1 MLQEAVPSSAHS
13 GFGTPHV
20 GVLHS
25 IKCRFNYFSG
35 TVRPTDQEIIAV
47 EKIVCYSQF
56 PRGGTQH
63 GVVEGKHQGQSAE
76 REREREGKMWI
87 RVFIAVS
94 AGWYRQGRIA
104 GLGAA
109 HLNHFSQFWGIEA
122 APSGQVPG
130 SGMMRAGEPC
140 KRLMKEV
147 IRV

>member
-20 GVLHS
+20 RVLHS

-47 EKIVCYSQF
+47 EKIVCCSQF

-63 GVVEGKHQGQSAE
+63 GMVEGKHQGQSAE

-94 AGWYRQGRIA
+94 AGWYRRGRISRFR
-104 GLGAA
+104 GGSFESFQPVLG
-109 HLNHFSQFWGIEA
+109 HRGC
-122 APSGQVPG
+122 P
-130 SGMMRAGEPC
+130 
-140 KRLMKEV
+140 
-147 IRV
+147 